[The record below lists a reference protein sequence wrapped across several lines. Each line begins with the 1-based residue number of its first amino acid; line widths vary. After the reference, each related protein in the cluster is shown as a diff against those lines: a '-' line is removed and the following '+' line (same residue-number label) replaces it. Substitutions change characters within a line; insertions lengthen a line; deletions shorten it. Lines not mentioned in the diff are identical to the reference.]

1 MLGLGLTM
9 WRGDKSKS
17 VMFDSA
23 SEGVVDT
30 LLTLLA
36 NHDGVG
42 QGGEALLHHAKRLVL
57 GKEDDALEDIGVSS
71 KTPKTVVMWMEQLKG
86 SSLEREEQE
95 YGTEET
101 CMSNNREVKIY
112 KKKTINTIKHEVG
125 IEIEEPTFEVGG
137 TESKE
142 VESLKP
148 CQVEDILDN
157 DAYKIAMFWENIGVS
172 EMSQQQKIADT
183 KKPIPVSEENT
194 YLSPKIICNICNKKV
209 GHMKAHRKYNHEPKS
224 EKDVGNRATVNYCTI
239 CQKSVCKKE
248 VHNRKVH
255 GHVSTLEVV
264 PCPHC
269 SDWFPSNEVMNE
281 HMSFHDVA
289 RDLRSRLSRNLGTRL
304 YCKLCRY
311 HCFAK
316 TGTGHKKTTGVGS
329 GEILPRGYLVME
341 HHMKSHGE
349 KHLCNKCGKEYNSER
364 QLIEHAEACGLVFQC
379 DQCPVDF
386 KQKSSLE
393 CHILGEHENQYRF
406 DCEKCDRK
414 FSTTKSL
421 LNHARTHN
429 KRENKVCIECRKE
442 LGDS

>member
-1 MLGLGLTM
+1 
-9 WRGDKSKS
+9 
-17 VMFDSA
+17 
-23 SEGVVDT
+23 
-30 LLTLLA
+30 
-36 NHDGVG
+36 
-42 QGGEALLHHAKRLVL
+42 
-57 GKEDDALEDIGVSS
+57 
-71 KTPKTVVMWMEQLKG
+71 
-86 SSLEREEQE
+86 
-95 YGTEET
+95 
-101 CMSNNREVKIY
+101 
-112 KKKTINTIKHEVG
+112 
-125 IEIEEPTFEVGG
+125 
-137 TESKE
+137 
-142 VESLKP
+142 
-148 CQVEDILDN
+148 
-157 DAYKIAMFWENIGVS
+157 MFWENIGVS

-183 KKPIPVSEENT
+183 KKPNPASEENT
-194 YLSPKIICNICNKKV
+194 YLSPKIMCNICNKKV
-209 GHMKAHRKYNHEPKS
+209 GHMKAHMKYNHEPKS
-224 EKDVGNRATVNYCTI
+224 EKDVANRATVNYCTI

-281 HMSFHDVA
+281 HTSFHDVA
-289 RDLRSRLSRNLGTRL
+289 RDLRSKLSRNLGTRL

-429 KRENKVCIECRKE
+429 KKEKKVCIECRKV
-442 LGDS
+442 LGDSQSLKIHMLSHSNPLSFQCTWKGCNKAFNFQYSLVDHTRTHTKEKPFKCNHCDQTFRKSSHLSRHKQVHTGVKPHLCQTCGKGFIQRSNMMVHSSNCK